1 MCEGGINLT
10 PPQGVRKSEIQRFCM
25 NNDENS
31 DRKEQLWDQQ
41 KDETAASF
49 ELFQKFMQLG
59 HGSRLRHKQ
68 PAARLLHTSLVP
80 PPPHPKGPK
89 KLRKVTNRY
98 KRQRRQRNPGEM
110 SDVPFRSFSCRA
122 AFIIHSRPQLK
133 SS

>member
-59 HGSRLRHKQ
+59 HGGHLRNKQ
-68 PAARLLHTSLVP
+68 PAARLLHTSVVP
-80 PPPHPKGPK
+80 PTPPPKRPK
-89 KLRKVTNRY
+89 KVTKGY
-98 KRQRRQRNPGEM
+98 KRQRR
-110 SDVPFRSFSCRA
+110 
-122 AFIIHSRPQLK
+122 
-133 SS
+133 